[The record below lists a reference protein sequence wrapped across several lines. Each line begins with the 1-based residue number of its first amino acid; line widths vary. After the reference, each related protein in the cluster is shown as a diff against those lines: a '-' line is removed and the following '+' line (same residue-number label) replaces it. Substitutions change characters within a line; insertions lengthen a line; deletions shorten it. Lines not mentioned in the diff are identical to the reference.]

1 MLVFALSGCSRAT
14 DAELPEPS
22 SGTAGLSS
30 SEVGE
35 QRLPTVESSN
45 TDRTNPEAVAKD
57 FVTILETH
65 DAGVDVDEWTSLNR
79 AADLMTP
86 AQAKAQLAYTAGDS
100 DSDWELWRENKALIT
115 PIVSLTKDRTPPD
128 TDQKVFK
135 VIRAQ
140 LRPTAVEEE
149 VDLPPRERI
158 HFLTLERLGSHWS
171 VAVWKAGPLEETR
184 QQEAG
189 SISRDDVKEPTP

>member
-1 MLVFALSGCSRAT
+1 MLLVALSGCSRTT
-14 DAELPEPS
+14 DADLPAP
-22 SGTAGLSS
+22 GNDTTDLPPT
-30 SEVGE
+30 EVPYQG
-35 QRLPTVESSN
+35 LPTVESLT

-100 DSDWELWRENKALIT
+100 DSDWDLWREHKALVT
-115 PIVSLTKDRTPPD
+115 PIVSPTKDRTPPD
-128 TDQKVFK
+128 TDQQVSK

-140 LRPTAVEEE
+140 LRPAAADEEME
-149 VDLPPRERI
+149 LPARERI
-158 HFLTLERLGSHWS
+158 HFLTLERLGSHWA

-189 SISRDDVKEPTP
+189 SVSRDDAKEPTP